1 MNSDE
6 GSAYVEDENKE
17 LGGSSNM
24 LEDNHIGKS
33 EPVYESVTCSFS
45 GCAMN
50 FRCFSLV
57 CPDYI

>member
-1 MNSDE
+1 MKQTYLQIVFGHPE
-6 GSAYVEDENKE
+6 ARI
-17 LGGSSNM
+17 L
-24 LEDNHIGKS
+24 
-33 EPVYESVTCSFS
+33 SVSLRCGFS